1 MLLGIV
7 VLLLLALVIM
17 AITSGVV
24 YSHWLDLI
32 GKGATLGKNK
42 FNIYV
47 STKRCVVIFMGNGD
61 FVAVYHHFI
70 GFLFSAF
77 AQLLTGC
84 MFGLCSEGS
93 ALFMALRHLGAILGD
108 IYSSLSVSC
117 YPWHTFV
124 WLYVITR

>member
-1 MLLGIV
+1 MVDYARLTFADIRANSGGVRHAGKSALYNGLNSMLLGIV

-47 STKRCVVIFMGNGD
+47 STKRCVVIFYGQRR
-61 FVAVYHHFI
+61 FCCRLSS
-70 GFLFSAF
+70 FLLAF
-77 AQLLTGC
+77 YFQ
-84 MFGLCSEGS
+84 
-93 ALFMALRHLGAILGD
+93 H
-108 IYSSLSVSC
+108 SLNC
-117 YPWHTFV
+117 
-124 WLYVITR
+124 

>member
-1 MLLGIV
+1 MVDYARLTFADIRANSGGVRHAGKSALYNGLNSMLLGIV

-61 FVAVYHHFI
+61 FVAVYHHFYW
-70 GFLFSAF
+70 LFIFRIRSTAD
-77 AQLLTGC
+77 G
-84 MFGLCSEGS
+84 
-93 ALFMALRHLGAILGD
+93 
-108 IYSSLSVSC
+108 
-117 YPWHTFV
+117 
-124 WLYVITR
+124 LYVWSVQ